1 MGLTQGRAQLAPLL
15 ALVLAALLFVSGCT
29 STPRRSGGTTHVV
42 RSGEN
47 LYRISLYYEVPVGKI
62 RRANRVRDV
71 ESLRVGA
78 RLHIPGTRKRQPRYA
93 LTPKGSRTPA
103 VSSRPPRARELGL
116 TFQWPIRGKLSSRFG
131 WRSGRP
137 HEGIDIA
144 ARRGKKIHAAAPGRV
159 ILAGWLGGYGRV
171 VIVKHRGTYS
181 TVYAHNSKNHVRK
194 GQFVET
200 GQLLAEVG
208 ATGRASGPHVHFEIR
223 RDEKPLDPLRYL
235 P

>member
-1 MGLTQGRAQLAPLL
+1 MRGRARSGTIILGLL
-15 ALVLAALLFVSGCT
+15 LGATLFLGGCA
-29 STPRRSGGTTHVV
+29 STPKHSKGTIHVV
-42 RSGEN
+42 RPGEN
-47 LYRISLYYEVPVGKI
+47 LYRISLYYDVPVGKI

-71 ESLRVGA
+71 ETLRVGA
-78 RLHIPGTRKRQPRYA
+78 RLRIPGARKRQPRYA
-93 LTPKGSRTPA
+93 LTPDGNRTPS
-103 VSSRPPRARELGL
+103 VSARPPRERDRGLG
-116 TFQWPIRGKLSSRFG
+116 FHWPIRGRLSSKFG
-131 WRSGRP
+131 WRNGRP

-144 ARRGKKIHAAAPGRV
+144 ANRGTKIHAAAPGRV

-171 VIVKHRGTYS
+171 VIVKHRGAYS
-181 TVYAHNSKNHVRK
+181 TVYAHNSKNLVRK
-194 GQFVET
+194 GQFVES